1 MLQLGIRLHDMKAGS
16 LEERAVWAR
25 EQGFKCVHLALSKA
39 WHDFNSAP
47 GALSQGLGKHI
58 REIFSKQEVD
68 VAVLGCYKN
77 LAHPEPEALREIQA
91 AYTAHLRMAMALG
104 CSVVGTET
112 GAPNAEYRYEPDC
125 HTEEALQ
132 SFLRGVAPLVETAE
146 KLGVLL
152 AIEPVWNHIV
162 WNPKVTKRVLTE
174 VASPNLRVILDP
186 VNLLSIENYLER
198 ERVINEALELL
209 GEYVEVVHLKDF
221 KVEGDKLI
229 SIASGTGLMD
239 YREIMSYL
247 KKEKPCIQATL
258 ENTVPDNAVAARE
271 YLEKVY
277 SEA

>member
-1 MLQLGIRLHDMKAGS
+1 M
-16 LEERAVWAR
+16 
-25 EQGFKCVHLALSKA
+25 
-39 WHDFNSAP
+39 
-47 GALSQGLGKHI
+47 
-58 REIFSKQEVD
+58 
-68 VAVLGCYKN
+68 
-77 LAHPEPEALREIQA
+77 
-91 AYTAHLRMAMALG
+91 
-104 CSVVGTET
+104 
-112 GAPNAEYRYEPDC
+112 
-125 HTEEALQ
+125 
-132 SFLRGVAPLVETAE
+132 VETAE

-198 ERVINEALELL
+198 ERVINEALGLL
-209 GEYVEVVHLKDF
+209 GDYVEVVHLKDF